1 MKNEVGIT
9 QQPVAKE
16 FLSTRG
22 TSFVPGPD
30 NNFYQHHRE
39 IVPPSGTGPLRAAAP
54 CHIPSRCRSIT
65 HLLRTSSLPV
75 PLFINADCC
84 CTVSPPAARAPQEP
98 GPHLFMV
105 PTFNNLAHPAH
116 VRQCLCTLPRY
127 PCSGSCARHVL
138 KFSHRRLITVISSS
152 HTFLPACVLRIKIN
166 CSV

>member
-1 MKNEVGIT
+1 MELHSNQLPKSFSPLEA
-9 QQPVAKE
+9 PL
-16 FLSTRG
+16 LSQARTIISISTTG
-22 TSFVPGPD
+22 KLGPPAVL
-30 NNFYQHHRE
+30 Q
-39 IVPPSGTGPLRAAAP
+39 RAAAP

-105 PTFNNLAHPAH
+105 HTFNNLAHPVH
-116 VRQCLCTLPRY
+116 VWPCQCTLPRY

-152 HTFLPACVLRIKIN
+152 HTFPPARVLRIKIN